1 MALNYEEQREARRK
15 ALRLLEHMDRTEK
28 GLRDRLIQGGFSEEA
43 ADDAVSY
50 VKDYGYINDYR
61 YALNYIL
68 YRIHS
73 KSRQKIFQELQQ
85 KGIQR
90 QVLSDAWD
98 EACELEEPDEI
109 DILKE
114 MIQKKCSPGEKLD
127 DKAMRRLY
135 GYLQRR
141 GFRLGDISSAL
152 DELGITRE
160 NNYSGDS

>member
-1 MALNYEEQREARRK
+1 MTLNYNEQREARRK

-43 ADDAVSY
+43 AEDAVAY

-61 YALNYIL
+61 YALNYTL

-85 KGIQR
+85 KGISR
-90 QVLSDAWD
+90 DVASEAWEEASD
-98 EACELEEPDEI
+98 LEEPDETSLLRTAI
-109 DILKE
+109 E
-114 MIQKKCSPGEKLD
+114 KKCSPGDTLD

-141 GFRLGDISSAL
+141 GFRMGDITAVL
-152 DELGITRE
+152 DEMGISRE
-160 NNYSGDS
+160 W

>member
-1 MALNYEEQREARRK
+1 MTLNYNEQREARRK

-43 ADDAVSY
+43 AEDAVAY

-85 KGIQR
+85 KGISR
-90 QVLSDAWD
+90 DVASEAWEEASD
-98 EACELEEPDEI
+98 LEEPDETSLFRTAI
-109 DILKE
+109 E
-114 MIQKKCSPGEKLD
+114 KKCSPGDTLD

-141 GFRLGDISSAL
+141 GFRMGDITAVL
-152 DELGITRE
+152 DELGISRE
-160 NNYSGDS
+160 W

>member
-1 MALNYEEQREARRK
+1 MTLNYNEQREVRRK

-43 ADDAVSY
+43 AEDAVAY

-85 KGIQR
+85 KGISR
-90 QVLSDAWD
+90 DVASEAWEEASD
-98 EACELEEPDEI
+98 LEEPDETSLLRTAI
-109 DILKE
+109 E
-114 MIQKKCSPGEKLD
+114 KKYSPGDTLD

-141 GFRLGDISSAL
+141 GFRMGDITAVL
-152 DELGITRE
+152 DEMGISRE
-160 NNYSGDS
+160 W

>member
-1 MALNYEEQREARRK
+1 MTLNYNEQREARRK

-43 ADDAVSY
+43 AEDAVAY

-85 KGIQR
+85 KGISR
-90 QVLSDAWD
+90 DVASEAWEDASD
-98 EACELEEPDEI
+98 LEEPDETSLLRTAI
-109 DILKE
+109 E
-114 MIQKKCSPGEKLD
+114 KKCSPGDTLD

-141 GFRLGDISSAL
+141 GFRMGDITAVL
-152 DELGITRE
+152 DEMGISRE
-160 NNYSGDS
+160 W

>member
-1 MALNYEEQREARRK
+1 MTLNYNEQREARRK

-43 ADDAVSY
+43 AEDAVAY

-85 KGIQR
+85 KGISR
-90 QVLSDAWD
+90 DVVSEAWEEASD
-98 EACELEEPDEI
+98 LEEPDETSLLRTAI
-109 DILKE
+109 E
-114 MIQKKCSPGEKLD
+114 KKYSPGDTLD

-141 GFRLGDISSAL
+141 GFRMGDITAVL
-152 DELGITRE
+152 DEMGISRE
-160 NNYSGDS
+160 W

>member
-1 MALNYEEQREARRK
+1 MTLNYNEQREARRK

-28 GLRDRLIQGGFSEEA
+28 GLRERLIQGGFSEA
-43 ADDAVSY
+43 AAEDAVAY
-50 VKDYGYINDYR
+50 VKDYGYVNDYR

-85 KGIQR
+85 KGISR
-90 QVLSDAWD
+90 DVASEAWEEASD
-98 EACELEEPDEI
+98 LEEPDETSLLRTAI
-109 DILKE
+109 E
-114 MIQKKCSPGEKLD
+114 KKYSPGDTLD

-141 GFRLGDISSAL
+141 GFRMGDITAVL
-152 DELGITRE
+152 DEMGISRE
-160 NNYSGDS
+160 W

>member
-1 MALNYEEQREARRK
+1 MTLNYNEQREARRK

-43 ADDAVSY
+43 AEDAVAY

-85 KGIQR
+85 KGISR
-90 QVLSDAWD
+90 DVVSEAWEEASD
-98 EACELEEPDEI
+98 LEEPDETSLLRTAI
-109 DILKE
+109 E
-114 MIQKKCSPGEKLD
+114 KKCSPGDTLD

-141 GFRLGDISSAL
+141 GFRMGDITAVL
-152 DELGITRE
+152 DEMGISRE
-160 NNYSGDS
+160 W

>member
-1 MALNYEEQREARRK
+1 MTLNYNEQREARRK

-43 ADDAVSY
+43 AEYAVAY

-85 KGIQR
+85 KGISR
-90 QVLSDAWD
+90 DVASEAWEEASD
-98 EACELEEPDEI
+98 LEEPDETSLLRTAI
-109 DILKE
+109 E
-114 MIQKKCSPGEKLD
+114 KKCSPGDTLD

-141 GFRLGDISSAL
+141 GFRMGDITAVL
-152 DELGITRE
+152 DEMGISRE
-160 NNYSGDS
+160 W

>member
-1 MALNYEEQREARRK
+1 MTLNYNEQREARRK

-43 ADDAVSY
+43 AEDAVAY

-85 KGIQR
+85 KGISR
-90 QVLSDAWD
+90 DVASEAWEEASD
-98 EACELEEPDEI
+98 LEEPDETSLLRTAI
-109 DILKE
+109 E
-114 MIQKKCSPGEKLD
+114 KKYSPGDTLD

-141 GFRLGDISSAL
+141 GFRMGDITSVL
-152 DELGITRE
+152 DELGISRE
-160 NNYSGDS
+160 W

>member
-1 MALNYEEQREARRK
+1 MTLNYNEQREARRK

-43 ADDAVSY
+43 AEDAVAY

-85 KGIQR
+85 KGISR
-90 QVLSDAWD
+90 DVASEAWEEASD
-98 EACELEEPDEI
+98 LEEPDETSLLRTAI
-109 DILKE
+109 E
-114 MIQKKCSPGEKLD
+114 KKYSPGDTLD

-141 GFRLGDISSAL
+141 GFRMGDITAVL
-152 DELGITRE
+152 DEMGISRE
-160 NNYSGDS
+160 W

>member
-1 MALNYEEQREARRK
+1 MTLNYNEQREARRK

-43 ADDAVSY
+43 AEDAVAY

-73 KSRQKIFQELQQ
+73 KSRQKIFQELLQ
-85 KGIQR
+85 KGISR
-90 QVLSDAWD
+90 DVASEAWEEASD
-98 EACELEEPDEI
+98 LEEPDETSLLRTAI
-109 DILKE
+109 E
-114 MIQKKCSPGEKLD
+114 KKCSPGDTLD

-141 GFRLGDISSAL
+141 GFRMGDITAVL
-152 DELGITRE
+152 DEMGISKE
-160 NNYSGDS
+160 W

>member
-1 MALNYEEQREARRK
+1 MTLNYNEQREARKK
-15 ALRLLEHMDRTEK
+15 AMRLLEHMDRTEK

-43 ADDAVSY
+43 AEDAVAY

-85 KGIQR
+85 KGISR
-90 QVLSDAWD
+90 DVASEAWEEASD
-98 EACELEEPDEI
+98 LEEPDETSLLRTAI
-109 DILKE
+109 E
-114 MIQKKCSPGEKLD
+114 KKCSPGDTLD

-141 GFRLGDISSAL
+141 GFRMGDITAVL
-152 DELGITRE
+152 DEMGISRE
-160 NNYSGDS
+160 W

>member
-1 MALNYEEQREARRK
+1 MTLNYNEQREARRK

-43 ADDAVSY
+43 AEDAVAY

-85 KGIQR
+85 KGISR
-90 QVLSDAWD
+90 DVASEAWEEASD
-98 EACELEEPDEI
+98 LEEPDETSLLRAAI
-109 DILKE
+109 E
-114 MIQKKCSPGEKLD
+114 KKCSPGDTLD
-127 DKAMRRLY
+127 DKAVRRLY

-141 GFRLGDISSAL
+141 GFRMGDISAVL
-152 DELGITRE
+152 EEMGISRE
-160 NNYSGDS
+160 W

>member
-1 MALNYEEQREARRK
+1 MTLNYNEQREARRK

-43 ADDAVSY
+43 AEDAVAY

-85 KGIQR
+85 KGISR
-90 QVLSDAWD
+90 DVASEAWEEASD
-98 EACELEEPDEI
+98 LEEPDETSLLRTAI
-109 DILKE
+109 E
-114 MIQKKCSPGEKLD
+114 KKCSPGETLD

-141 GFRLGDISSAL
+141 GFRMGDITAVL
-152 DELGITRE
+152 DEMGISRE
-160 NNYSGDS
+160 W

>member
-1 MALNYEEQREARRK
+1 MTLNYNEQREARRK

-43 ADDAVSY
+43 AEDAVAY

-85 KGIQR
+85 KGISR
-90 QVLSDAWD
+90 DVASEAWEEASD
-98 EACELEEPDEI
+98 LEEPDETSLLRTAI
-109 DILKE
+109 E
-114 MIQKKCSPGEKLD
+114 KKCSPGDILD

-141 GFRLGDISSAL
+141 GFRMGDITAVL
-152 DELGITRE
+152 DELGISRE
-160 NNYSGDS
+160 W

>member
-1 MALNYEEQREARRK
+1 MTLNYNEQREARRK

-43 ADDAVSY
+43 AEDAVAY

-85 KGIQR
+85 KGISR
-90 QVLSDAWD
+90 DVASEAWEEASD
-98 EACELEEPDEI
+98 LEEPDETSLLRTAI
-109 DILKE
+109 E
-114 MIQKKCSPGEKLD
+114 KKCSPGDTLD
-127 DKAMRRLY
+127 NKAMRRLY

-141 GFRLGDISSAL
+141 GFRMGDITAVL
-152 DELGITRE
+152 DEMGISRE
-160 NNYSGDS
+160 W

>member
-1 MALNYEEQREARRK
+1 MTLNYNEQREARRK

-43 ADDAVSY
+43 AEDAVAY

-85 KGIQR
+85 KGISR
-90 QVLSDAWD
+90 DVASEAWEEASD
-98 EACELEEPDEI
+98 LEEPDETSLLRTAI
-109 DILKE
+109 K
-114 MIQKKCSPGEKLD
+114 KKCSPGDTLD

-141 GFRLGDISSAL
+141 GFRMGDITAVL
-152 DELGITRE
+152 DEMGISRE
-160 NNYSGDS
+160 W